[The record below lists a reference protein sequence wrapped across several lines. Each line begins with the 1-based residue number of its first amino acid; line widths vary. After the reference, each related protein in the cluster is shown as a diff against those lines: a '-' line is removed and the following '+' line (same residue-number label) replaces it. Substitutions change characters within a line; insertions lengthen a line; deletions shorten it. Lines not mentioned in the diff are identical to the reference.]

1 MMAEVK
7 KVQVL
12 LDLPSDNEDKYTG
25 FDEIATLSTSVE
37 TVQRRLPTTKS
48 GK

>member
-12 LDLPSDNEDKYTG
+12 LDLPSDNEDRFTG
-25 FDEIATLSTSVE
+25 FDEIATIPTTDDNE
-37 TVQRRLPTTKS
+37 TVQRHLPTSK
-48 GK
+48 